1 MLVSEKWKTWRCTYD
16 LKTCLEC
23 RKMNGKIYDASE
35 DLSEKLFLHP
45 FCRCIIT
52 ALEALKAGTAT
63 INGKSGADWF
73 LKRLGRLPPYY
84 LAEDEAD
91 ALGYESKKGNLHDV
105 APEKMLDK
113 GVYMNRNGHLPE
125 EYGRVWYEADINY
138 VDGYRG
144 TCRVLYS
151 NDGLVFVTYD
161 HYETFVEI
169 V

>member
-1 MLVSEKWKTWRCTYD
+1 M
-16 LKTCLEC
+16 
-23 RKMNGKIYDASE
+23 
-35 DLSEKLFLHP
+35 
-45 FCRCIIT
+45 
-52 ALEALKAGTAT
+52 
-63 INGKSGADWF
+63 
-73 LKRLGRLPPYY
+73 KRLGRLPPYY